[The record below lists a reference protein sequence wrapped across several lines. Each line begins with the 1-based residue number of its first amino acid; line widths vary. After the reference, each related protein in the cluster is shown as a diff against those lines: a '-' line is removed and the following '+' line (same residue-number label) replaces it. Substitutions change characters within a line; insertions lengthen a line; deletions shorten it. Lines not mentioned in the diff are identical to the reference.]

1 MPFPQAQRGTPA
13 FSLLLALSSSAALA
27 QTAPSPAPTPAPAP
41 APATP
46 PAQDSSSEAVA
57 AFVSQFVSPA
67 SSLSSSGPQGAPP
80 PRATMTGDWGGLRS
94 RIKDAGVTLRGDY
107 VSESFAVVDGGQ
119 RRGTSYAQQ
128 VRLGADFD
136 MGTIAGWQG
145 TSLHVT
151 LNDRRGVGTSSDF
164 VGNRLPIQED
174 YGGLYTRLSEASVE
188 QVLDGGRL
196 DIRVGFFA
204 MGNDLGGISLGCNF
218 VNAAFCAHALSLS
231 GDSGWYNYPNARW
244 GGAVRYRLRP
254 DITLRSGVYQV
265 NPSLGDEA
273 NAFKPFAAGTTGA
286 LIPFEVEY
294 DPGTKT
300 GSRVLPGHYKLG
312 AYYDT
317 SRVARE
323 AEAGTVKGRYGVYVL
338 ADQMIWRE
346 ANPARGLSIFGE
358 FTAQPAASSQ
368 ITRWYGAGLLKTGTW
383 AGRDADTVAL
393 GFIYAKLNPR
403 LRAAHE
409 PVSVNAPTGSQQLLF
424 GEAVVEA
431 SYGIQLRPWLNIRPD
446 VQYVINPG
454 AFSYRHTPN
463 ALAVGTQVRS
473 QF

>member
-1 MPFPQAQRGTPA
+1 MPFPTMLQGMQALGLSFALISGSAMAQDAAPA
-13 FSLLLALSSSAALA
+13 
-27 QTAPSPAPTPAPAP
+27 TTPAPST
-41 APATP
+41 ATP
-46 PAQDSSSEAVA
+46 DQDAPSSEAVA
-57 AFVSQFVSPA
+57 AFVSQYISPTTPISA
-67 SSLSSSGPQGAPP
+67 SGPHGAPP
-80 PRATMTGDWGGLRS
+80 PRTTMTGDWGGLRT
-94 RIKDAGVTLRGDY
+94 RINDAGVTLRGDY

-128 VRLGADFD
+128 IRWGADFD
-136 MGTIAGWQG
+136 MGRIAGWKG
-145 TSLHVT
+145 TSVHVT
-151 LNDRRGVGTSSDF
+151 FNDRRGVGTSSDF

-174 YGGLYTRLSEASVE
+174 YGGLYTRLTEASIE

-196 DIRVGFFA
+196 DIRIGFFA
-204 MGNDLGGISLGCNF
+204 MGNDLGGLAMGCNF

-254 DITLRSGVYQV
+254 DITFRTGVYQV

-294 DPGTKT
+294 DPGVRP

-323 AEAGTVKGRYGVYVL
+323 AETGTVKGRYGVYVL

-358 FTAQPAASSQ
+358 YTAQPAVSAQ
-368 ITRWYGAGLLKTGTW
+368 ITRWYGAGLLKTGTFK
-383 AGRDADTVAL
+383 GRDADTIGL

-409 PVSVNAPTGSQQLLF
+409 ATSVTSPTGGQQLLF

-431 SYGIQLRPWLNIRPD
+431 SYGIQVRPWLNVRPD
-446 VQYVINPG
+446 IQYVIDPG
-454 AFSYRHTPN
+454 AFSYKHIPN

>member
-1 MPFPQAQRGTPA
+1 MPVSVVLQGMRA
-13 FSLLLALSSSAALA
+13 LALAFTFALTGGAAMAQNAAPSSAA
-27 QTAPSPAPTPAPAP
+27 
-41 APATP
+41 ATS
-46 PAQDSSSEAVA
+46 AQDASSEAVA
-57 AFVSQFVSPA
+57 AFVSQYISPTA
-67 SSLSSSGPQGAPP
+67 PISASGPHGAPP
-80 PRATMTGDWGGLRS
+80 PRTTMTGDWGGLRS
-94 RIKDAGVTLRGDY
+94 RIKDAGVTLRADY

-128 VRLGADFD
+128 IRWGADFD
-136 MGTIAGWQG
+136 MGRIAGWQG
-145 TSLHVT
+145 TSVHVT

-174 YGGLYTRLSEASVE
+174 YGGLYTRLSEASIE

-204 MGNDLGGISLGCNF
+204 MGNDLGGLAMGCNF

-294 DPGTKT
+294 DPGVST

-312 AYYDT
+312 AYYDS
-317 SRVARE
+317 SRIARE
-323 AEAGTVKGRYGVYVL
+323 AETGTVKGRYGVYVL

-358 FTAQPAASSQ
+358 FTAQPAVSSQ
-368 ITRWYGAGLLKTGTW
+368 ITRWYAAGLLKTGTFKR
-383 AGRDADTVAL
+383 RDADTLAL
-393 GFIYAKLNPR
+393 GFVYAKLNPR
-403 LRAAHE
+403 LREAHE
-409 PVSVNAPTGSQQLLF
+409 ATSVTAPDGAGQLLF

-446 VQYVINPG
+446 VQYVIHPG
-454 AFSYRHTPN
+454 AFSYRHTAN
-463 ALAVGTQVRS
+463 ALAVGTQIRS